1 MAKLATVLVL
11 MGVLVMSAF
20 FVGAPIVASRTPD
33 VPHISHTLLE
43 ADRTMT
49 QQMAVQTSMAD
60 TGMLQR
66 SSNPAYVRAL
76 ERHVYEFD
84 RMLGR
89 VP

>member
-1 MAKLATVLVL
+1 MTKLATVLVL
-11 MGVLVMSAF
+11 MGILVMGTF
-20 FVGAPIVASRTPD
+20 FVAAPIVASRTPD
-33 VPHISHTLLE
+33 APHISHALLE
-43 ADRTMT
+43 ADKAMT
-49 QQMAVQTSMAD
+49 QQMAVQTYMED

-76 ERHVYEFD
+76 EQHVYEFY